1 VKDRRPPELRLAGS
15 MARMTQSGLREIM
28 DLTSRPGLLSFAI
41 GLPASELFPREALA
55 AATTR
60 VLAADPLA
68 LQYGVPFAP
77 LKSQIVELMALRGVR
92 CAEQQVFLTSG
103 AQQGMDL
110 LTRLLLDPGG
120 QVIFEQEVYDGIQM
134 AVKLRQPELLT
145 VATDTASG
153 IEVDEVE
160 SLLVRGARP
169 AFLYLIPEGHNP
181 LGVSI
186 SAGKRHRLVELAR
199 RYGMPIL
206 EDDAYGFLYYEEQP
220 SPPLRALD
228 EDWVFYLG
236 SFSKTLA
243 PSLRAGWLVVP
254 EPLVGRLSALK
265 HATDLDT
272 PSLGHRIISAYLDSG
287 RFPEHLAVL
296 RHEYGRR
303 RDAMLTALAAH
314 FPAEVSWS
322 RPTSGMF
329 VWAELP
335 PEMDS
340 TELLRAAVESEQVAF
355 SPGVAFCAGD
365 PCRGRRCLR
374 LSFTGCAADRIE
386 EGIRRLGRAIR
397 GQAR

>member
-1 VKDRRPPELRLAGS
+1 

-28 DLTSRPGLLSFAI
+28 DLISGQGLISFAI

-55 AATTR
+55 AGAAR
-60 VLAADPLA
+60 VLETDPSA

-77 LKSQIVELMALRGVR
+77 LKTQIVELMALRGVR
-92 CAEQQVFLTSG
+92 CTEKQVFLTSG

-110 LTRLLLDPGG
+110 LTRLLLNPGG
-120 QVIFEQEVYDGIQM
+120 QVVLESAVYDGIQM
-134 AVKLRQPELLT
+134 AVKLREPEILT
-145 VATDTASG
+145 VATDTATG
-153 IEVDEVE
+153 LDVDEVE

-181 LGVSI
+181 MGVSI
-186 SAGKRHRLVELAR
+186 STAKRHRLVELAR

-228 EDWVFYLG
+228 EQWVFYLG

-243 PSLRAGWLVVP
+243 PSLRSGWLVVP
-254 EPLVGRLSALK
+254 EPLIGRLSALK

-287 RFPEHLAVL
+287 CFPEHLAVL
-296 RHEYGRR
+296 RREYRRR
-303 RDAMLTALAAH
+303 RDAMLAALADH

-322 RPTSGMF
+322 RPSSGMF

-335 PEMDS
+335 PGMDS
-340 TELLRAAVESEQVAF
+340 TELLRAAVETEQVAF
-355 SPGVAFCAGD
+355 SPGVAFCTGD

-374 LSFTGCAADRIE
+374 LSFTGCPADRIA